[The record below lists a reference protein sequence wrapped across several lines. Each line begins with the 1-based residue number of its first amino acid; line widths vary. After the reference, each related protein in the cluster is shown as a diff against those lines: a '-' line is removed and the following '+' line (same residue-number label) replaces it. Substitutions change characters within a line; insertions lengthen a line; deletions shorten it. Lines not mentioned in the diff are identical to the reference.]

1 MSKTIGI
8 LGGMGPLATV
18 ELFRRIIALTP
29 ANRDQDH
36 LHILIDNNP
45 RIPDRT
51 AAIIGNGESPVPML
65 IDTAR
70 NLQRAG
76 ADLIVMPC
84 NTAHFY
90 LPQLQPAL
98 KIPIIDMVGETVRTI
113 REEVVVLLAT
123 DGTWTARVYD
133 HACAAHGITL
143 LQPKAFDQQ
152 RLMRAIYGIKSG
164 TAPAVFQTDLAG
176 IIATTSANGAQ
187 AAIIGCTEL
196 SLIPLSSPLP
206 IPVYDALTVLAR
218 AAVAQARDSS

>member
-29 ANRDQDH
+29 AKRDQDH
-36 LHILIDNNP
+36 FHIIIDNNP

-65 IDTAR
+65 INTAR

-90 LPQLQPAL
+90 LSQIQAAVG
-98 KIPIIDMVGETVRTI
+98 IPIIDMITETVRTI

-123 DGTWTARVYD
+123 DGTRTSQVYD
-133 HACAAHGITL
+133 RACATRGITL
-143 LQPKAFDQQ
+143 LPLRDSDQQ
-152 RLMRAIYGIKSG
+152 RLMRAIYEIKSG
-164 TAPAVFQTDLAG
+164 TAPAAFQTDLVD
-176 IIATTSANGAQ
+176 IIAATHADGAQ

-196 SLIPLSSPLP
+196 SLISLSPPPP

-218 AAVAQARDSS
+218 TAVAQAHDSS